1 MEAVAAAQSHQWYH
15 RGDVRTTATEH
26 AARHTPDDRKLK
38 IAEQHDQSN
47 IRLNEN
53 MKRKRS
59 FDSVTRLQC
68 RTDSLPVVMIIVP
81 LVFSFLTDGYGGNG
95 IDGDSDS
102 DDDNNEDGYDYNEQF
117 IVERTIYR
125 RSHRRLYWPYLLGLT
140 M

>member
-68 RTDSLPVVMIIVP
+68 RTDSLTMVMITLP
-81 LVFSFLTDGYGGNG
+81 LVFSFLTDGCGGNG
-95 IDGDSDS
+95 IVGDN
-102 DDDNNEDGYDYNEQF
+102 DDNDDEDGYDYSE
-117 IVERTIYR
+117 IIIGDSDDSGDDGEDEW
-125 RSHRRLYWPYLLGLT
+125 SYW
-140 M
+140 